1 MASLEDLFRAVEPH
15 TGLRQQLINCLLNE
29 ALFHHKKGPN
39 LLRSIFTTFP
49 YEDSSS
55 PENQEFEELIVS
67 HTVQFAK
74 GKYSNY
80 FLQEVL
86 ERGSD
91 QLQENITG
99 RVLTGNLV
107 ILSLDKHGSHVH
119 FSDATMALA
128 RRIPELPGVGREKE
142 NQTVFVKKVMKAVRE
157 VLS

>member
-1 MASLEDLFRAVEPH
+1 MLECFVASR
-15 TGLRQQLINCLLNE
+15 
-29 ALFHHKKGPN
+29 
-39 LLRSIFTTFP
+39 
-49 YEDSSS
+49 S

-67 HTVQFAK
+67 HTVHFAK

-107 ILSLDKHGSHVH
+107 ILSLDKHGSHV
-119 FSDATMALA
+119 
-128 RRIPELPGVGREKE
+128 
-142 NQTVFVKKVMKAVRE
+142 VRACF
-157 VLS
+157 LRTG